1 MHDKEPMESFFATLK
16 TELVHHR
23 RYRTRQEA
31 RSDIFEFIEIFY
43 NRQRAHAAL
52 NYQTQLEFQSSFGF
66 T

>member
-1 MHDKEPMESFFATLK
+1 MESLFATLK
-16 TELVHHR
+16 TELVYHR

-52 NYQTQLEFQSSFGF
+52 NYQTLLEFQASFGF